1 MRLNNLHCCWNSARG
16 TFLCWWESSLP
27 PLSLSTHH
35 TSVSATACLRVTTV
49 SVLSASLRPVGGL
62 KSDSVFC
69 GTTGYDRS
77 LRKIIPQLSKNV
89 SGPFCYSSKL
99 MSPFQP
105 RTVMNCYIFLLVNT
119 TLLITGKVPF
129 FIFNFHD
136 WFEFL

>member
-1 MRLNNLHCCWNSARG
+1 MRLNNLHCCWNSVGDVSLLVGIVTASYI
-16 TFLCWWESSLP
+16 TFNTSHIGLP
-27 PLSLSTHH
+27 NG
-35 TSVSATACLRVTTV
+35 
-49 SVLSASLRPVGGL
+49 LSACSNCLSPRPVGGL

-89 SGPFCYSSKL
+89 SGPFSYSSKL

>member
-1 MRLNNLHCCWNSARG
+1 MRLNNLHCCWNSAGG

-27 PLSLSTHH
+27 LLSLSTHH
-35 TSVSATACLRVTTV
+35 MSVSATACLRVTTV

-89 SGPFCYSSKL
+89 SGPLKTCYSSKL
-99 MSPFQP
+99 MSPSQP
-105 RTVMNCYIFLLVNT
+105 GTVIFFAGQHYLSKQRPIIRAWKT
-119 TLLITGKVPF
+119 Q
-129 FIFNFHD
+129 H
-136 WFEFL
+136 E